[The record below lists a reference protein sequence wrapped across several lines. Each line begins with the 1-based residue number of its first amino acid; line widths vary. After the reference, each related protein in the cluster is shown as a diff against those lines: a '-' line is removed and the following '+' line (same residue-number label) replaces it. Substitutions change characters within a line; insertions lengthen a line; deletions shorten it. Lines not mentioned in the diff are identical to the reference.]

1 MQKLLN
7 EWRAYLQESRKR
19 QEEINVVTDQLED
32 LLSGYVSEDDIKK
45 VYDFIRYFKVKRRI
59 KSLNSAYKKK
69 EGENIADA
77 INSITGLENYKK
89 AILKMLGAKF
99 ESTLL
104 DKISYFFGRDEK
116 VDKVR
121 PIRSSSA
128 YLHWDGSQLHWKV
141 GGQTIRSWNG
151 TSGKLWFFPA
161 GIRDKSKKSFGPIPE
176 GSYSTGGIQTVY
188 RNIEDPNFMKEIVYL
203 ASEIMGKSVPHNWST
218 KKGKNTVF
226 SQIAWGNHRIPIIGS
241 RLGRSG
247 FYIHGGTLRG
257 SSGCI
262 DLGDE
267 MESFAKFWSLNV
279 VFKRIN
285 KKKKGPTLVVDYEG
299 RVEPKDTRSDAI
311 ARVSRKN
318 LKKGD

>member
-1 MQKLLN
+1 MKKLLN
-7 EWRAYLQESRKR
+7 EWRAYLSENKRR
-19 QEEINVVTDQLED
+19 QEEIDIVTDQLED

-45 VYDFIRYFKVKRRI
+45 VYDFIRYFKARGRI

-116 VDKVR
+116 VGKVR

-128 YLHWDGSQLHWKV
+128 YLHWDGSKLHWKV

-161 GIRDKSKKSFGPIPE
+161 GARDKSEKSFGPIPE

-218 KKGKNTVF
+218 KRVKTLFFPKLLGV
-226 SQIAWGNHRIPIIGS
+226 IIEY
-241 RLGRSG
+241 RL
-247 FYIHGGTLRG
+247 
-257 SSGCI
+257 
-262 DLGDE
+262 
-267 MESFAKFWSLNV
+267 
-279 VFKRIN
+279 
-285 KKKKGPTLVVDYEG
+285 LVVVWDVADFTST
-299 RVEPKDTRSDAI
+299 VEH
-311 ARVSRKN
+311 
-318 LKKGD
+318 